1 LPFAKI
7 GASDRWRTKGL
18 FSAWW
23 RLSIFTLASVT
34 IRSWW
39 GRSWR
44 FWPKGS
50 VAPLLNDW
58 LLDLPGVGPAP
69 AANLFWDVDAVLAG
83 LQQRHQLRHVLALP
97 LGLKRTTLLR
107 HILDDSFLLL
117 LTLLCAWLYWTGR
130 WSTQLEGDFL
140 AFGLWRVLLDS
151 DLVDLALVGRPLGAL
166 LLCGVALGNILAL
179 LLISLLALG
188 NVILDIVLVVPGC
201 ALRLV
206 FGGTL
211 GWSGGV
217 AIPDERRVTEFDL
230 LFQGSLLVLDE
241 TPLLKSFVTF
251 LLLLRLKIRGVGKM
265 TLLAVAVLAVNLVIV
280 FGLFCHDNF
289 VDTPFSGSR
298 DGPDI
303 KGNVIA
309 TSLPGEPA
317 VVNQLRWLECSS
329 RCSEGS
335 VIVVAVMM
343 GVIVIVILAGV
354 AVEWES
360 VPEGFSVT
368 GRRHFIILIVV
379 FCVSPWGGP
388 VGLDGSSSSVEAGG
402 ERWGHSGPVLVDVAA
417 DHCHQARQH
426 NSFGYHD

>member
-23 RLSIFTLASVT
+23 RLSIFTLVQVT
-34 IRSWW
+34 GRGFW
-39 GRSWR
+39 GGIWVLWS
-44 FWPKGS
+44 KGS
-50 VAPLLNDW
+50 VAPLLDDG

-69 AANLFWDVDAVLAG
+69 AANLFGDVDAVLAG
-83 LQQRHQLRHVLALP
+83 LQQRHQLGHVLALP

-117 LTLLCAWLYWTGR
+117 LTLLCAWFYWTGR
-130 WSTQLEGDFL
+130 WSAQLEGDFL
-140 AFGLWRVLLDS
+140 ALGLRRVLLDS
-151 DLVDLALVGRPLGAL
+151 NLVDLALVSRPLGAL

-188 NVILDIVLVVPGC
+188 NVIFDIVLVVPGC
-201 ALRLV
+201 TLRLV
-206 FGGTL
+206 FGGAL

-217 AIPDERRVTEFDL
+217 AIPDKWRVTEFDL
-230 LFQGSLLVLDE
+230 LLQGSLLVLDE

-251 LLLLRLKIRGVGKM
+251 LLLLRLKISGVSKM

-280 FGLFCHDNF
+280 FGLFCHHNF

-343 GVIVIVILAGV
+343 GVIVIVTLAGV
-354 AVEWES
+354 AVKWES

-379 FCVSPWGGP
+379 FGVSPWGGP
-388 VGLDGSSSSVEAGG
+388 VGLDGSASSVEAGG
-402 ERWGHSGPVLVDVAA
+402 ERRGHSGPVLVDVAA